1 MSAEKEFST
10 VYLDPDK
17 CRGCVNCMKRCPTDA
32 IRVRNGKASVQ
43 YSRCIG
49 CGECIRICPHGAK
62 QASYDPFDTTAG
74 FKHKIALVPPSF
86 YGQFGGVKDINKIIS
101 ALLHIGFTDVFEVG
115 MGAELVTDAS
125 MKLLDEKSVPTPVI
139 STACPAVVE
148 LIYDRFGSLV
158 PNLLHVLTP
167 VDITAKL
174 ACEKYEAMGCE
185 REEYGIFFISPCPA
199 KVYALKSEMC
209 VEGHN
214 IDGVLAVSDVYKRVQ
229 PLLKG
234 IENPEIKTSI
244 GVVGLEWAGIGG
256 EAAGVLRDDY
266 LAADGIENVIKVLN
280 SIEDGKLGGIEF
292 IELNACVGGCVGGV
306 LNVENPFVAKA
317 RLRELRKTVP
327 YKVNYFE
334 RAGKPMDFYLWERNP
349 EKSIKQID
357 RRQALS
363 KMVEYDQ
370 ILKSLPGI
378 NCGICGA
385 PSCSA
390 FAYDIASG
398 IVPRGSVCPVKNHDS

>member
-1 MSAEKEFST
+1 MNADKEFST

-17 CRGCVNCMKRCPTDA
+17 CKGCVNCMKRCPTDA
-32 IRVRNGKASVQ
+32 IRVRNGKASVL

-62 QASYDPFDTTAG
+62 LASYDPFEITEQFT
-74 FKHKIALVPPSF
+74 HKVALVPPSF
-86 YGQFGGVKDINKIIS
+86 YGQFGGVKNIDKIIS
-101 ALLHIGFTDVFEVG
+101 ALLEIGFTDVFEVG
-115 MGAELVTDAS
+115 MGAELVTDAAVKV
-125 MKLLDEKSVPTPVI
+125 MDGKSVSPVI

-148 LIYDRFGSLV
+148 LIYDKFSSLV
-158 PNLLHVLTP
+158 PHLLHVLTP

-174 ACEKYEAMGCE
+174 AREKYDKMGVP
-185 REEYGIFFISPCPA
+185 RGDVGLFFISPCPA
-199 KVYALKSEMC
+199 KVYALKSGMC
-209 VEGHN
+209 VEEQN
-214 IDGVLAVSDVYKRVQ
+214 IDGVLAVSEVYKRLQ
-229 PLLKG
+229 PLVKYIETPALKT
-234 IENPEIKTSI
+234 NI
-244 GVVGLEWAGIGG
+244 GVVGLEWSGSGG
-256 EAAGVLRDDY
+256 EAAAASRDDY

-280 SIEDGKLGGIEF
+280 SIEDGKLAGIEF

-334 RAGKPMDFYLWERNP
+334 RAGKPLDYYLWERNP
-349 EKSIKQID
+349 DKTIKKID

-363 KMVEYDQ
+363 KLVEYDQ
-370 ILKSLPGI
+370 ILRTLPGI

-398 IVPRGSVCPVKNHDS
+398 SVPPDSVCPMKNDG

>member
-1 MSAEKEFST
+1 MNTDKEFST

-32 IRVRNGKASVQ
+32 IRVRSGKASVL

-62 QASYDPFDTTAG
+62 LASYDPFDIING
-74 FKHKIALVPPSF
+74 FTHKIALVPPSF
-86 YGQFGGVKDINKIIS
+86 YGQFGGVKDPDIVIS
-101 ALLHIGFTDVFEVG
+101 ALLKIGFTDVFEVG

-125 MKLLDEKSVPTPVI
+125 VRIMDGKNIPSPVI

-167 VDITAKL
+167 VDVTAKL
-174 ACEKYEAMGCE
+174 AREKYAEMGVADSDV
-185 REEYGIFFISPCPA
+185 GVFFISPCPA
-199 KVYALKSEMC
+199 KVYSLKSGMC
-209 VEGHN
+209 VEKPGV
-214 IDGVLAVSDVYKRVQ
+214 DGVLAVSDVYKRAQ
-229 PLLKG
+229 PQIKNIDVPELK
-234 IENPEIKTSI
+234 TRI
-244 GVVGLEWAGIGG
+244 GVVGLEWSGSGG
-256 EAAGVLRDDY
+256 EAAAALRDDY

-280 SIEDGKLGGIEF
+280 SIEDGNLAGIEF
-292 IELNACVGGCVGGV
+292 IELGACVGGCVGGV

-317 RLRELRKTVP
+317 RLREMRKKVP

-334 RAGKPMDFYLWERNP
+334 RAGKPLEFYLWDRDP
-349 EKSIKQID
+349 EKTIKKID
-357 RRQALS
+357 RRKALS
-363 KMVEYDQ
+363 QLVEYDQ
-370 ILKSLPGI
+370 ILRSLPGI

-398 IVPRGSVCPVKNHDS
+398 SLPSGSTCPMKNDGK